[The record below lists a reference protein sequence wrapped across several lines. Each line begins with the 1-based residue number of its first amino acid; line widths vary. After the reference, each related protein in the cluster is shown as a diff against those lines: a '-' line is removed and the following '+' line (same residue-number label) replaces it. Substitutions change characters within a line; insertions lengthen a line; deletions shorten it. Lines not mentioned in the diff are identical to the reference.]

1 VSNNRCKI
9 NKCEI
14 GKIMSYKKLY
24 EAWRE
29 PSKTVKFK
37 EDLEVKIKYSCT
49 YRVYGWD
56 ELKQEKREEAL
67 EDLKKIK
74 EGSLDKLLVYRPD
87 AIYVEVNCIFDD
99 YVPIARGIEPE
110 KFNTMLGDDEYALT
124 RVGGILLSYKVD
136 VEQASPFEDW
146 MIDTDDIESYI
157 NWKETHRGYE
167 APFLKG
173 FSTHMKEFTEDISN
187 EELDAKIKK
196 QVKDLVTYFA
206 APQLKTGESL
216 WNDVWSFEKIR
227 PEDFLEI
234 DVYRK
239 MRLSEK
245 EERMREK
252 EDREREEINKILRE
266 ELK

>member
-49 YRVYGWD
+49 YKVYGWD

-74 EGSLDKLLVYRPD
+74 DGLLDKMWVYRPD

-124 RVGGILLSYKVD
+124 RVGGILSYKVD

-146 MIDTDDIESYI
+146 MIDTDDAESYI
-157 NWKETHRGYE
+157 NWEAAHRAYET
-167 APFLKG
+167 PFLKG
-173 FSTHMKEFTEDISN
+173 FSTHMKEFAEYISN

-196 QVKDLVTYFA
+196 RVKDLVAYLV
-206 APQLKTGESL
+206 APQLKLSESL
-216 WNDVWSFEKIR
+216 WSDVWSYEKMRPDDFFEI
-227 PEDFLEI
+227 EFE
-234 DVYRK
+234 RK
-239 MRLSEK
+239 LRLSEK
-245 EERMREK
+245 EDRLREK
-252 EDREREEINKILRE
+252 EGRERKEINKILRE